1 MKIRK
6 FALLILA
13 LLTTSCASGSD
24 ETIAITEIVTQT
36 VTQAAEAVEVEST
49 EKAAIEGVV
58 MAMSPTPE
66 PASKLPVEGSLL
78 LLRQERTGEE
88 TYATALYELQEGW
101 GEPREVIPSDIDF
114 SPVAGGVIA
123 ISPER
128 SHLVF
133 APNVLLD
140 IESGRTE
147 LLPAPNIRESESGY
161 NIQSATFSPDNQ
173 HLAYAVGIGP
183 RSYILVV
190 VDLDTMQPTVI
201 HRGGCREYTLGTYC
215 EGVYSPSWL
224 DNETLIFV
232 HHEGLPGSFETDSK
246 DNPVVINHVTIM
258 TINGEVILSREA
270 DTDKYHCAGN
280 WAFRHG
286 GMMAD
291 AWFEAA
297 RLREGVYET
306 HEFEH
311 APYAWL
317 ASVSEDGRYIITLGD
332 IHWWLVDLQT
342 GQETALGTGDELGDL
357 MDCLWSPGESS
368 IACLGYTENQEALLL
383 IPLSQ
388 DPGQAL
394 FLEDDGANWKLF
406 EWRR

>member
-1 MKIRK
+1 
-6 FALLILA
+6 
-13 LLTTSCASGSD
+13 
-24 ETIAITEIVTQT
+24 
-36 VTQAAEAVEVEST
+36 
-49 EKAAIEGVV
+49 V
-58 MAMSPTPE
+58 MATSPTPE
-66 PASKLPVEGSLL
+66 PAPKLPFEGSLL
-78 LLRQERTGEE
+78 LLRQERTGEDI
-88 TYATALYELQEGW
+88 YATALYELEEGW
-101 GEPREVIPSDIDF
+101 GEPREAIAPDFDF
-114 SPVAGGVIA
+114 SPVTGGVIA

-183 RSYILVV
+183 RSYILVM

-232 HHEGLPGSFETDSK
+232 HHEGLPGSFETGSK
-246 DNPVVINHVTIM
+246 DNPVVINHFTIM
-258 TINGEVILSREA
+258 KIDGEVILSREA
-270 DTDKYHCAGN
+270 DPDEYHCVGN
-280 WAFRHG
+280 RAFRG
-286 GMMAD
+286 KVLAD
-291 AWFEAA
+291 AWFETAK
-297 RLREGVYET
+297 LKEGVFDA

-332 IHWWLVDLQT
+332 AHWWFVDLQM
-342 GQETALGTGDELGDL
+342 GQETALGTGDELGNTL
-357 MDCLWSPGESS
+357 VDCLWSPDESS
-368 IACLGYTENQEALLL
+368 IACLGHTENQETLLL
-383 IPLSQ
+383 IPLSP

-394 FLEDDGANWKLF
+394 LP
-406 EWRR
+406 